1 MGQEARGGQEPS
13 PREPRKGG
21 SQSPALTLRTLPGVL
36 GASPRRLLG
45 VRGALPYSISVSVCF
60 LFLSCCVK
68 VRSKSRKSQDG
79 KRPEMGQKQCQE
91 WSVQAPYPGLP
102 LQPPPPPPRAETL
115 GCSHPRPRPPLCSL
129 TLSCLARSFSRRCAS
144 HCSDTYSMNFCPF
157 TTNAFEC
164 SRSHVSIRAFNSS
177 SSWNRR
183 QGHADYH

>member
-102 LQPPPPPPRAETL
+102 LQPPPPPAPGRDPGLLTPPSPSPTVLAHPFLLGSLLLQAVRLPLLRHVLHELLPVYHKRLRVLPFPRFY
-115 GCSHPRPRPPLCSL
+115 P
-129 TLSCLARSFSRRCAS
+129 CLQLLFQLE
-144 HCSDTYSMNFCPF
+144 P
-157 TTNAFEC
+157 
-164 SRSHVSIRAFNSS
+164 
-177 SSWNRR
+177 
-183 QGHADYH
+183 